1 MWTWAIGHS
10 QNQRSTALWAQQIN
24 WNISFASLFLLFSK
38 NEICKSDKM
47 WEHMHF
53 LGPHFFAFPTSSSFL
68 NLLTRFYPNR
78 ALTAKVEK
86 RRVAVSDSTSLF
98 DMLDQK
104 QIRQQ
109 RVMPY
114 LLLSANSCCFCVRKK
129 NGKHCVETSKN
140 KSHCRNQH
148 WFLPWKSKAFKTRK
162 TLKYLQ
168 NETFYLFLNTELEGV
183 TR

>member
-1 MWTWAIGHS
+1 
-10 QNQRSTALWAQQIN
+10 
-24 WNISFASLFLLFSK
+24 
-38 NEICKSDKM
+38 
-47 WEHMHF
+47 MHF

-78 ALTAKVEK
+78 EALTAKVEK

-114 LLLSANSCCFCVRKK
+114 LLLSANSCLVASVCEKRMENTVLKHRKISLIVAINTDFCRENPK
-129 NGKHCVETSKN
+129 
-140 KSHCRNQH
+140 
-148 WFLPWKSKAFKTRK
+148 L
-162 TLKYLQ
+162 LKPAKP
-168 NETFYLFLNTELEGV
+168 
-183 TR
+183 